1 MGKWG
6 THIGYEVLDAYANR
20 NYSMDYM
27 FSFGPFFHTGLKA
40 DVTLSPTTAFM
51 VGVANPTDFSSTTAS
66 TKVLLA
72 QFSTGTKDGK
82 IKAFLNYQGYSGVS
96 QDTLIA
102 PGYYLF
108 KSLNQFDLVVNTT
121 ITSQFGIGLNG
132 TVQSINS
139 SLLGKTGSWW
149 GAAVY
154 LNFDPTSTFGLT
166 LRGEYFNDKDGI
178 KINPLDVG
186 TETPGLNVF
195 DLTLS
200 GICKVGSN
208 LTIIPELRL
217 DDGSKEFFVKSDGTF
232 SKSTVS
238 AILAAVYKF

>member
-1 MGKWG
+1 
-6 THIGYEVLDAYANR
+6 
-20 NYSMDYM
+20 
-27 FSFGPFFHTGLKA
+27 
-40 DVTLSPTTAFM
+40 M
-51 VGVANPTDFSSTTAS
+51 VGIANPTDFSTTTAS

-82 IKAFLNYQGYSGVS
+82 LKAFLNYQGYSGVS
-96 QDTLIA
+96 QDTAIA
-102 PGYYLF
+102 PAYYLF
-108 KSLNQFDLVVNTT
+108 KSLNQFDLVVNGT
-121 ITSQFGIGLNG
+121 ITSQFGVGLNG
-132 TVQSINS
+132 TVQTVNS
-139 SLLGKTGSWW
+139 STLGKTGSWW

-178 KINPLDVG
+178 KINPVDIG
-186 TETPGLNVF
+186 METPGLNVF
-195 DLTLS
+195 DVTLS

-217 DDGSKEFFVKSDGTF
+217 DDGSKQFFYKSDGTT
-232 SKSTVS
+232 SKSTLS